1 MLQKVMFVTA
11 TRSTLV
17 FTQLPI
23 QRVTENTNTTR
34 LNCLS
39 DCKY

>member
-17 FTQLPI
+17 SIQLPI
-23 QRVTENTNTTR
+23 QRVMENTNTTR
-34 LNCLS
+34 VNCLS
-39 DCKY
+39 DCKC